1 MSDKNHGV
9 EARLAS
15 MISTVVVVFC
25 LCNSF
30 ESIVFILS
38 SQGLLS
44 IDIVQEYLRPF
55 ADLMM
60 VINSGV
66 NVTIFCGF
74 NKDFRDKFC
83 QMYFWKRSKGP
94 AMVSHRGLKLDG
106 AIGQGEI
113 CNSLRSENFSKSFL
127 SHIGKNKIK
136 F

>member
-1 MSDKNHGV
+1 MSDKNQGV

-15 MISTVVVVFC
+15 MISTVVLVFC

-66 NVTIFCGF
+66 NVTIYCGF

-83 QMYFWKRSKGP
+83 QMYFWKQQSKGP
-94 AMVSHRGLKLDG
+94 AMVSNTYQLGLMNTQS
-106 AIGQGEI
+106 QGGKTQV
-113 CNSLRSENFSKSFL
+113 SEETTV
-127 SHIGKNKIK
+127 
-136 F
+136 

>member
-1 MSDKNHGV
+1 MALGHEIVFSVTD
-9 EARLAS
+9 RTILFPISS
-15 MISTVVVVFC
+15 MISNVC

-44 IDIVQEYLRPF
+44 IDTVQEYLRPF

-66 NVTIFCGF
+66 NVTIYCGF

-83 QMYFWKRSKGP
+83 QMYFRKLFKGP
-94 AMVSHRGLKLDG
+94 AAGSNTYQLGLINTQSQGGKTQVSQETTL
-106 AIGQGEI
+106 
-113 CNSLRSENFSKSFL
+113 
-127 SHIGKNKIK
+127 
-136 F
+136 

>member
-66 NVTIFCGF
+66 NVTIYCGF

-83 QMYFWKRSKGP
+83 QMYFWKLSKGP
-94 AMVSHRGLKLDG
+94 AAGSNTYPLGL
-106 AIGQGEI
+106 INTQSQGEKTQV
-113 CNSLRSENFSKSFL
+113 SQETTL
-127 SHIGKNKIK
+127 
-136 F
+136 